1 MAALTHVCMWTEKG
15 WRKITAWEASKMHPY
30 GTVSARS
37 GFFMCDLC
45 GQYVTLTSGSI
56 REPYF
61 KHSSSE
67 TSKDCPE
74 RSVNAYYSYT
84 TTQIKQNHDLP
95 LRMKLLGNGKVAF
108 ELGFT
113 PLPTDIKRSLNK
125 SHILINGIHSNIQ
138 SESFTFSF
146 QRIQEDNITYLQVG
160 GTPAKRYDIA
170 VNTDKN
176 DVWNYWTRTVP
187 GIAEDGTL
195 FDGIT
200 KKRIPDDSDVVVG
213 KTYYLIGCFSDYR
226 MKTCE
231 GLSYSSSGR
240 ISFRY
245 RTWGIYEIKATK
257 YCEDTVRFFLD
268 YHARLT
274 EYPIEVIP
282 LWPEFVNSPYRILHK
297 ESKLFFYIQ
306 GERVR
311 THLFP
316 ISEIRQSSIADNQ
329 SLVLVNC
336 KERQELLST
345 GRVRTLNYVYLWKHH
360 LGFEQPM
367 PKIEVLDWKGE
378 AFEEGSYNSLPIR
391 GTLLIKCEYDGTLE
405 INNKAGILI
414 RKLNINADQQL
425 LVDEIEF
432 DCTVFVYVSCDCIW
446 KATFIRANKKKQI
459 NEAELVNKLS
469 RYIGR
474 AEITVSH
481 AEMAAIAIKLEDYP
495 LLKTWLLQQ
504 VRCGKISKYAL
515 SEICK
520 TVRKGHN
527 NDR

>member
-432 DCTVFVYVSCDCIW
+432 DCTVCVYVSCDCIW

-504 VRCGKISKYAL
+504 VRCGIISKYAL